1 LVLAPA
7 FHLLRRHVCRTLSG
21 ENSPTGSDQLVM
33 SGPIDPVFLDK
44 LSMAK
49 EETVT
54 PTRQP
59 FENRNVSR
67 LAFHMR

>member
-1 LVLAPA
+1 
-7 FHLLRRHVCRTLSG
+7 
-21 ENSPTGSDQLVM
+21 M